1 MDTVLL
7 LTVHVWS
14 QNQITPVFEFLFY
27 LFHVP
32 LEKLTRLKQNNKNKK
47 KKEEE
52 REEDQCW

>member
-14 QNQITPVFEFLFY
+14 QNKITRVFEFLYY
-27 LFHVP
+27 LFHV
-32 LEKLTRLKQNNKNKK
+32 TLKKTDSTETKQLKY

-52 REEDQCW
+52 REEE